1 MPAVPDDYLPPSDP
15 STTTAAELSSATPVT
30 AVTAWATTT
39 ESAAAAESVAA
50 AAAASSEDCAATEV
64 AWRAETQVQTRQ
76 VYSSIHVLYV
86 KMINIVGLHHGGA
99 RVEPGGPG
107 VVHAHVSPVQ

>member
-1 MPAVPDDYLPPSDP
+1 MPAVPDDYLPSDP
-15 STTTAAELSSATPVT
+15 STTPGPGLSPVTSVT
-30 AVTAWATTT
+30 AVSAWAATT
-39 ESAAAAESVAA
+39 EPTAAVAESTV
-50 AAAASSEDCAATEV
+50 AAASSEDCAATEV

-76 VYSSIHVLYV
+76 VYSSVHVLYV